1 MYVYFIIMPM
11 MALVILLGN
20 SLIIVSVLIR
30 TRNLREPQYYFI
42 IALSICDVFIGLD
55 PVIDIVVS
63 SFYSKVFSS
72 LWGSTLFSCFT
83 IVLWGILI
91 FLLLAMTL
99 DRYLRIM
106 KPLKYPVFMTQSR
119 CILLIASVSIIGAV
133 VCLLPLMACQEGGID
148 TYYKDAK
155 WSNESRKEK
164 TGRKPSCIFEDDAI
178 GNSSLAFRA
187 RIVQN
192 SLPNRLILSVLIVT
206 TITSGKDAAVV
217 AYLHHHSDRA
227 SFQKN
232 HVLSQSIVRPE
243 LCQQSERV
251 L

>member
-1 MYVYFIIMPM
+1 MSEKKIKAYVVREQPKKLNFRPCTSDVKVIVKAMLVSL
-11 MALVILLGN
+11 ALYADKILRRLPADTKEN
-20 SLIIVSVLIR
+20 
-30 TRNLREPQYYFI
+30 
-42 IALSICDVFIGLD
+42 
-55 PVIDIVVS
+55 
-63 SFYSKVFSS
+63 
-72 LWGSTLFSCFT
+72 
-83 IVLWGILI
+83 VLWGILI